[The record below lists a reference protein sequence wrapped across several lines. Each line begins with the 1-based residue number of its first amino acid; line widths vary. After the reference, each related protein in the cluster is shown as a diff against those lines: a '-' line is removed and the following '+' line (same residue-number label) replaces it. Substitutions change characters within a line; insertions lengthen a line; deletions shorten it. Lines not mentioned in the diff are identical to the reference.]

1 MLSVKEALALFRS
14 GDEIGLSWNG
24 LLLAFDKDNLMD
36 MNNYG
41 DYAVGKICPTGDG
54 TVELEL
60 LAMPVRVHGHERE

>member
-1 MLSVKEALALFRS
+1 
-14 GDEIGLSWNG
+14 
-24 LLLAFDKDNLMD
+24 MD
-36 MNNYG
+36 MHTYG